1 MICKVYGGSMDIGLI
16 FRTGEPLDRKH
27 YAVGTALVLI
37 VSFAIWSIFHTVLPR
52 LPLILF
58 LPILAVPVAFL
69 FLFRLRR
76 IVDIGFSSWTT
87 AGFTMVAYAALAI
100 FVGNVFP
107 PLKFPVAIVF
117 ELALLLVPTGANIRT
132 TRH

>member
-1 MICKVYGGSMDIGLI
+1 MDIGLI

>member
-1 MICKVYGGSMDIGLI
+1 MGDLMDIGLI

-27 YAVGTALVLI
+27 YGVGTALVLI
-37 VSFAIWSIFHTVLPR
+37 ASFAIWSIFHTVLPR

-87 AGFTMVAYAALAI
+87 AGFSMVAFTALAI
-100 FVGNVFP
+100 FMGNVFP
-107 PLKFPVAIVF
+107 PAKIAMAAVF
-117 ELALLLVPTGANIRT
+117 ELALLLVPTGANIRAN
-132 TRH
+132 R

>member
-1 MICKVYGGSMDIGLI
+1 M
-16 FRTGEPLDRKH
+16 
-27 YAVGTALVLI
+27 
-37 VSFAIWSIFHTVLPR
+37 FHTVLPR

-107 PLKFPVAIVF
+107 PLKFPTAIVF